1 MSIMLMWILIGG
13 GKPQWNT
20 MIHNGPYF
28 AEPYIKHDI
37 PIIINNEKIILEKL
51 AEEYATLYAKYIKT
65 DYADNNTFNR
75 NFTKDFFKVLPKDII
90 KKYNLKLV
98 TEIDF
103 SLIHA
108 KLEKDRLKKL
118 ERTKEIKAKEKED
131 RLEKEEPYMFCM
143 IDGSNVK
150 VGNYKIEPPGIFLG
164 RGSHPKLGMVK
175 KRINP
180 KDVTL
185 NIGKDSTIPKPNV
198 DGQWGKVIHEKDK
211 IWLASWKDGITGKN
225 KYVFTSV
232 ESIFKSK
239 SDTEKFDLAK
249 KLKRK
254 ANSIRERY
262 ILELESDDIIVKQ
275 LASALYFID
284 KLALRV
290 GGKKDTKG
298 QADTVGVTSLRVE
311 HITFVDDSK
320 KIIKLD
326 FLGKDSIRYCH
337 KIDVIPSIYNNLKSF
352 TMDKDKKKDL
362 FDKIN
367 SKSLNNYLET
377 FMKGLTAKVWRTY
390 NASFL
395 FQKELDKI
403 KPEKICSISENE
415 RINYLLGLFNM
426 ANTKVALLCNHQ
438 KNVPSNISATVEK
451 INTMI
456 RKLRKTKKKTI
467 ERKSKMDKEE
477 YNKKI
482 NRIDSK
488 ILLLKLKKDTKS
500 KMKNVS
506 LGTSKMNYI
515 DPRIVFGFMKRFQ
528 IPEEKLFTKTLLSRF
543 QWASEVDRD
552 YRF

>member
-1 MSIMLMWILIGG
+1 MWILIGG
-13 GKPQWNT
+13 GKPQWNN

-37 PIIINNEKIILEKL
+37 PIIINNEKFILEKL

-65 DYADNNTFNR
+65 DYVSNNTFNR

-90 KKYNLKLV
+90 KKYSLKLV

-108 KLEKDRLKKL
+108 KLEKDRLKRL
-118 ERTKEIKAKEKED
+118 ERTKEMKEREKKQ

-143 IDGSNVK
+143 IDGSKVK

-164 RGSHPKLGMVK
+164 RGSHPKLGMIK

-185 NIGKDSTIPKPNV
+185 NIGKDSTISKPNV

-211 IWLASWKDGITGKN
+211 IWLASWKDRITDKN

-239 SDTEKFDLAK
+239 SDMEKFDMAR
-249 KLKRK
+249 KLKKK

-311 HITFVDDSK
+311 HITFVDDNK

-352 TMDKDKKKDL
+352 TIDKDKKKDL

-438 KNVPSNISATVEK
+438 KNVPSNISATIEK

-456 RKLRKTKKKTI
+456 KKLRKTKKKTI
-467 ERKSKMDKEE
+467 ERKSKIDKEE

-515 DPRIVFGFMKRFQ
+515 DPRIVFAFMKRFQ

>member
-180 KDVTL
+180 EDVTL
-185 NIGKDSTIPKPNV
+185 NIGKDASIPKPNV

>member
-1 MSIMLMWILIGG
+1 MWILIGG

-20 MIHNGPYF
+20 MVHNGPYF
-28 AEPYIKHDI
+28 AEPYTKHDI

-65 DYADNNTFNR
+65 DYVNSNTFNR
-75 NFTKDFFKVLPKDII
+75 NFTKDFFKVLSKDII
-90 KKYNLKLV
+90 KKYNLKSV
-98 TEIDF
+98 SEIDF

-108 KLEKDRLKKL
+108 KLEKDRLKRL
-118 ERTKEIKAKEKED
+118 DRTKEMKSKEKED
-131 RLEKEEPYMFCM
+131 RLEKEEPYMYCM
-143 IDGSNVK
+143 IDGSKVK

-180 KDVTL
+180 EDVTL
-185 NIGKDSTIPKPNV
+185 NIGKDATIPKPNV
-198 DGQWGKVIHEKDK
+198 AGNWGKIIHEKDK
-211 IWLASWKDGITGKN
+211 IWLASWKDEINGKT

-239 SDTEKFDLAK
+239 SDKEKFDLAR

-254 ANSIRERY
+254 ANSIRENY
-262 ILELESDDIIVKQ
+262 TLELESDDIVTKQ
-275 LASALYFID
+275 LATALYFID

-290 GGKKDTKG
+290 GGKKDTKD

-337 KIDVIPSIYNNLKSF
+337 KIEVTSLVYNNLKSF
-352 TMDKDKKKDL
+352 TLDKDNKKDL
-362 FDKIN
+362 FDMIN
-367 SKSLNNYLET
+367 SKSLNNYLEK

-415 RINYLLGLFNM
+415 RVNYLLGLFNM

-438 KNVPSNISATVEK
+438 KNVPSNINNTLEK
-451 INTMI
+451 INKMI
-456 RKLRKTKKKTI
+456 SKLRKQKKKTI
-467 ERKSKMDKEE
+467 ERKSKMEKEDYE
-477 YNKKI
+477 KKI

-488 ILLLKLKKDTKS
+488 ILLLKLKKDTKT

-515 DPRIVFGFMKRFQ
+515 DPRIVFAFMKRFQ

-543 QWASEVDRD
+543 QWANEVDRD

>member
-131 RLEKEEPYMFCM
+131 RLEKEEPYMYCM

-290 GGKKDTKG
+290 GGKKDTKD

>member
-131 RLEKEEPYMFCM
+131 RLEKEEPYMYCM

-180 KDVTL
+180 EDVTL
-185 NIGKDSTIPKPNV
+185 NIGKDASIPKPNV

>member
-1 MSIMLMWILIGG
+1 MWILIGG

-20 MIHNGPYF
+20 MMHNGPYF
-28 AEPYIKHDI
+28 AELYVKHNI
-37 PIIINNEKIILEKL
+37 PVIINNEKIILENL

-65 DYADNNTFNR
+65 DYINKNIFNK
-75 NFTKDFFKVLPKDII
+75 NFTKDFFKVLPKELI
-90 KKYNLKLV
+90 KKYNLKSV
-98 TEIDF
+98 TEINF
-103 SLIHA
+103 SLINK
-108 KLEKDRLKKL
+108 KLEKDREFKL
-118 ERTKEIKAKEKED
+118 NRSNEVKEKQKKD
-131 RLEKEEPYMFCM
+131 RLENEEPYMYCM
-143 IDGSNVK
+143 IDGSKVK

-164 RGSHPKLGMVK
+164 RGTHPKLGMIK
-175 KRINP
+175 KRVDP
-180 KDVTL
+180 KDVTINL
-185 NIGKDSTIPKPNV
+185 GKDSTVPKPNV
-198 DGQWGKVIHEKDK
+198 NGQWGKITHEKDK
-211 IWLASWKDGITGKN
+211 IWLASWKDRITGKT

-239 SDTEKFDLAK
+239 SDMDKFDLAR

-254 ANSIRERY
+254 VNSIRDEY
-262 ILELESDDIIVKQ
+262 IKELESDDLKLKQ
-275 LASALYFID
+275 MATALYFID

-311 HITFVDDSK
+311 HISFIDDVK

-337 KIDVIPSIYNNLKSF
+337 KVDVPNNIYKNLLLFTNN
-352 TMDKDKKKDL
+352 KDKKNDL
-362 FDKIN
+362 FDKIDSKTLN
-367 SKSLNNYLET
+367 SHLEK

-403 KPEKICSISENE
+403 KPDKICGISENE
-415 RINYLLGLFNM
+415 RLNYLLGLFNM

-438 KNVPSNISATVEK
+438 KNVPSNINATIERIDNMLK
-451 INTMI
+451 
-456 RKLRKTKKKTI
+456 KLKKKKKKTK
-467 ERKSKMDKEE
+467 ERKSKIEKEE
-477 YNKKI
+477 FNIKI
-482 NRIDSK
+482 NKIDSK
-488 ILLLKLKKDTKS
+488 IKLLRLKKETKS

-515 DPRIVFGFMKRFQ
+515 DPRIVFAFMKRFQ

-543 QWASEVDRD
+543 KWASEVDREF
-552 YRF
+552 RF